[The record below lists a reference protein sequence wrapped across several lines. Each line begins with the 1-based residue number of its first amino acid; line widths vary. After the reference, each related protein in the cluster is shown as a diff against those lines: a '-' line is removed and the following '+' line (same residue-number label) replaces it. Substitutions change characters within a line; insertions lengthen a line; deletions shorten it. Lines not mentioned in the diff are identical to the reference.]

1 MGLPGA
7 VFADEGVCED
17 DELSHDGGEGD
28 FGLFA
33 VCEEAVV
40 EGLERWIEAGGG
52 DRGHV

>member
-1 MGLPGA
+1 MWLPSP

-17 DELSHDGGEGD
+17 DELSHDGDEGD

-40 EGLERWIEAGGG
+40 EGL
-52 DRGHV
+52 